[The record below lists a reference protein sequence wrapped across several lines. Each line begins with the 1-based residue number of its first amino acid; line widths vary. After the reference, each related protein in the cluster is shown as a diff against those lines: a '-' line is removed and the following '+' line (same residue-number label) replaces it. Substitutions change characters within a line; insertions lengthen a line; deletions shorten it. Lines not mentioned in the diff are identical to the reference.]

1 MMTVG
6 DILIELLANLIIVC
20 IFIVV
25 FGVIP
30 MFINHLYR
38 TPNLKDFRVCRR
50 LDGAFVVMA
59 KNKLG
64 FWRLLYNMSEL
75 GYLDM
80 KPYNDHVLV
89 SKSYLKESQAE
100 EEINKIVEIIKK
112 GKVKRN
118 NKLKTIKKIKV

>member
-1 MMTVG
+1 
-6 DILIELLANLIIVC
+6 
-20 IFIVV
+20 
-25 FGVIP
+25 
-30 MFINHLYR
+30 
-38 TPNLKDFRVCRR
+38 
-50 LDGAFVVMA
+50 MA

-80 KPYNDHVLV
+80 KPYNDHVFV

-112 GKVKRN
+112 GKVKRS

>member
-1 MMTVG
+1 MMTVDG
-6 DILIELLANLIIVC
+6 TLIGLLADLIAAC
-20 IFIVV
+20 IILVV
-25 FGVIP
+25 FIGIP
-30 MFINHLYR
+30 AFINHLYE

-59 KNKLG
+59 KNRLG

-80 KPYNDHVLV
+80 KSYGGHVFV
-89 SKSYLKESQAE
+89 SKSYLKKSQAE

>member
-6 DILIELLANLIIVC
+6 DMLIGLLADLIVVC
-20 IFIVV
+20 MFLVV

>member
-1 MMTVG
+1 MITG
-6 DILIELLANLIIVC
+6 DILIEFLANLILA
-20 IFIVV
+20 FIILAV
-25 FGVIP
+25 FIGIP
-30 MFINHLYR
+30 AFINHLYE

-59 KNKLG
+59 KNRLG

-80 KPYNDHVLV
+80 KSYGGHVFV

-112 GKVKRN
+112 GKVKRS

>member
-1 MMTVG
+1 MITG
-6 DILIELLANLIIVC
+6 DTLIEFLANLILAF
-20 IFIVV
+20 IFLAAFI
-25 FGVIP
+25 GIP
-30 MFINHLYR
+30 AFINHLYE

-80 KPYNDHVLV
+80 KPYNDHVFV

-112 GKVKRN
+112 GKVKRS
-118 NKLKTIKKIKV
+118 NKLKTIRKIKV